1 MRIDVAVV
9 NFHSAT
15 LIGRAIA
22 VARGLAGAD
31 ARGDRG

>member
-1 MRIDVAVV
+1 MSVDIVVV

-22 VARGLAGAD
+22 VARRLAGAD
-31 ARGDRG
+31 AG